1 MLQALHQE
9 YSLQHLF
16 NISHIFINKKK
27 EIYLTKNKILNTL
40 VHQYKPVNRKNTKKY
55 CLNKY
60 KMSSQKRN

>member
-27 EIYLTKNKILNTL
+27 NEIYLTKNNILNTL
-40 VHQYKPVNRKNTKKY
+40 VHQYKPVNRKNTK
-55 CLNKY
+55 NIV
-60 KMSSQKRN
+60 